1 LMGELWPGGVR
12 SAATEAAGSVGLNAP
27 RVVEKPWARI
37 ELRVV
42 HAVRIPDARAY
53 VTDAR
58 WLIRSV
64 SGEKPPRMPKSPA
77 TTYLAEELPPQYF
90 RRWRA

>member
-1 LMGELWPGGVR
+1 MGELWPGGVR
-12 SAATEAAGSVGLNAP
+12 SAATESAGSVGLNAP

>member
-1 LMGELWPGGVR
+1 MGELWPGGVR
-12 SAATEAAGSVGLNAP
+12 SATTEAAGPVGLNAP

-53 VTDAR
+53 VTDTR
-58 WLIRSV
+58 WLVGRVI
-64 SGEKPPRMPKSPA
+64 G
-77 TTYLAEELPPQYF
+77 
-90 RRWRA
+90 

>member
-1 LMGELWPGGVR
+1 MGEIWPSGVR
-12 SAATEAAGSVGLNAP
+12 SAATQSAGTVGLNAP
-27 RVVEKPWARI
+27 RIVEKPGARI

-58 WLIRSV
+58 RMSRNV
-64 SGEKPPRMPKSPA
+64 RGEKHPRMPKSPA

>member
-1 LMGELWPGGVR
+1 MGELWPGGVR

-53 VTDAR
+53 VTDTR
-58 WLIRSV
+58 WLV
-64 SGEKPPRMPKSPA
+64 
-77 TTYLAEELPPQYF
+77 
-90 RRWRA
+90 RRVIG